1 MKVSTARIASL
12 IACLAAATASTA
24 GTVAGRVE
32 LIEKGG
38 KKADDVSEAVVWIEG
53 VKVKPQPLTAEI
65 RMKGKAFIPHVLAI
79 PVGGTVKFPNDDAIF
94 HNVFSVS
101 GDNRFDL
108 DLYKKPKAGLWTAQH
123 PGVVRVYCNIHPQM
137 SAIIV
142 VHDNPFFTMAGRDGR
157 FALEGVPAGSYRI
170 TAWHERAD
178 PVSVDVVVP
187 AEGQATTNLTLDAS
201 KFRRARHKNKHG
213 QDYPAREKY

>member
-1 MKVSTARIASL
+1 MKRSALSVSLLLAL
-12 IACLAAATASTA
+12 LAAATASEA

-53 VKVKPQPLTAEI
+53 VKLQAKPVSAEI
-65 RMKGKAFIPHVLAI
+65 RMKGKTFVPHVLAI
-79 PVGGTVKFPNDDAIF
+79 PVGGTVKFPNDDSIF
-94 HNVFSVS
+94 HNAFSVS

-108 DLYKKPKAGLWTAQH
+108 DLYKKPKTGAWTFQH
-123 PGVVRVYCNIHPQM
+123 PGIVRVYCNIHPQM

-142 VHDNPFFTMAGRDGR
+142 VRDNPFFTMVARDGR
-157 FALEGVPAGSYRI
+157 FALEGVPAGSYRV

-178 PVSVDVVVP
+178 EISVDVVVP
-187 AEGQATTNLTLDAS
+187 AEGQTTANLTLDAS

>member
-1 MKVSTARIASL
+1 MKRLSLRVASL
-12 IACLAAATASTA
+12 LACLSAAPATA

-38 KKADDVSEAVVWIEG
+38 KKAADASEVVVWIEG
-53 VKVKPQPLTAEI
+53 VKAKAQPVTAEI
-65 RMKGKAFIPHVLAI
+65 RMKGKAFVPHVLAV
-79 PVGGTVKFPNDDAIF
+79 PVGSTVKFPNDDAIF

-108 DLYKKPKAGLWTAQH
+108 DLYKKPKAGVWTAQH

-137 SAIIV
+137 SAIVV
-142 VHDNPFFTMAGRDGR
+142 VHDNPFVAMASRDGR
-157 FALEGVPAGSYRI
+157 FALEGVPEGRYRV
-170 TAWHERAD
+170 TAWHERAE
-178 PVSVDVVVP
+178 PASLDVVVA
-187 AEGQATTNLTLDAS
+187 AEGQAAANLTLDAS